1 MQRHEALFA
10 RDAAGA
16 IERGAPDRLDEPLW
30 PSGPNARKLAE
41 LCVLTTLACER
52 ASRAQARGED
62 AASRRGGDGSSSTS
76 PFDGTRGAALL
87 KTVRRLSGVGFR
99 KRAPSSSSSRDA
111 DAADAS
117 AAADPVA
124 ALRELGLLAL
134 FPHMDGLAR
143 AGTKHQ
149 QHRARKSPGWD
160 YFEHVAKMQQLVAV
174 ADALKA
180 RARHPANAKYAAH
193 QIALLYQCVNAVR
206 GELKPFKA
214 TIEARFESVKQET
227 ESRARLS
234 EASAAWTERV
244 AGDVAAAARA
254 FPPQATEKLRACAVA
269 ASGRYP

>member
-1 MQRHEALFA
+1 MQRHKALFA
-10 RDAAGA
+10 RDAAGV
-16 IERGAPDRLDEPLW
+16 EHGARHRLDEPLW

-87 KTVRRLSGVGFR
+87 KTVRRLSGVGIR
-99 KRAPSSSSSRDA
+99 KRAPSSSSRDA
-111 DAADAS
+111 DAAD

-244 AGDVAAAARA
+244 AGDVAAVARA